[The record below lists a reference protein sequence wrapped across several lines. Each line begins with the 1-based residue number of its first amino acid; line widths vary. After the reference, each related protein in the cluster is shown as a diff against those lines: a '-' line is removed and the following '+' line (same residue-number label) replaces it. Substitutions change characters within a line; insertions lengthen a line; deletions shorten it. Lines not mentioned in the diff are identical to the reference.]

1 MDNRQLDVVAVDFA
15 ELDVE
20 DPDVSADL
28 GVDLSDEPDVS
39 LELVD
44 DSVFAEPLPD
54 SALAEPLLVAFADS
68 RLSVR

>member
-1 MDNRQLDVVAVDFA
+1 VDNRQLDVVAVDFA

-20 DPDVSADL
+20 DPDLSADL
-28 GVDLSDEPDVS
+28 AVDLSEDPDVS

-44 DSVFAEPLPD
+44 DSAFAEPLLD
-54 SALAEPLLVAFADS
+54 SALADPLLGVFADS